1 MTKYLISIAILTY
14 FFITKK
20 IDFLVIEPLHSWGY
34 FFSIFSILFISCL
47 IVAFRFYTVLF
58 NHSIDISYYKVLKI
72 NMIGY
77 LFDSVLPSSNG
88 GDLIRI
94 THLIKIMKNKL
105 LSITLVIFD
114 RAIGLYGLALLAF
127 IAALISSFFNHS
139 NEMNKILNLFII
151 TFFSA
156 HLIPLIIVF
165 LLADKKKK
173 YRAKKAFLVNFFY
186 KYCKKS
192 FLLSAISLSLIN
204 HLMSCVVIFLICN
217 SFGLNISTLSGL
229 IYFPIAIFSGIFGV
243 AGGFGIGTLG
253 FDFIFRNF
261 LGSSSGA
268 LIGTVFHSFL
278 LLSRVLGLP
287 FYLLNKY
294 DASK

>member
-1 MTKYLISIAILTY
+1 
-14 FFITKK
+14 
-20 IDFLVIEPLHSWGY
+20 
-34 FFSIFSILFISCL
+34 
-47 IVAFRFYTVLF
+47 
-58 NHSIDISYYKVLKI
+58 
-72 NMIGY
+72 MIGY

-94 THLIKIMKNKL
+94 THLIKITKNKL
-105 LSITLVIFD
+105 LSIALVIFD
-114 RAIGLYGLALLAF
+114 RVIGVYGLALLAF

-139 NEMNKILNLFII
+139 NELNKILNLFII

-156 HLIPLIIVF
+156 HLIPLIIIF
-165 LLADKKKK
+165 LLADKKK
-173 YRAKKAFLVNFFY
+173 YRAKKAFLINFLY
-186 KYCKKS
+186 KYCKKYFFFS
-192 FLLSAISLSLIN
+192 VISISLIN
-204 HLMSCVVIFLICN
+204 HLMSCVIIFLICN
-217 SFGLNISTLSGL
+217 AFGLNISALSGL

-261 LGSSSGA
+261 LDSSSGA

-278 LLSRVLGLP
+278 LLSRVFGLP

-294 DASK
+294 DVSR